1 MAFSYEPLWQLLKKK
16 KIKKTHLI
24 RMAGMS
30 SYTFHQIRCGKNIT
44 MTVLDRI
51 CDVLDCRIEDIIEYR
66 KVAVQNEADYE
77 EVGGSEL

>member
-16 KIKKTHLI
+16 NIKKSHLI
-24 RMAGMS
+24 RRAGMS

-51 CDVLDCRIEDIIEYR
+51 CDTLDCRIEDIIEYR
-66 KVAVQNEADYE
+66 KEVVQNTGCEEA
-77 EVGGSEL
+77 GGHEL